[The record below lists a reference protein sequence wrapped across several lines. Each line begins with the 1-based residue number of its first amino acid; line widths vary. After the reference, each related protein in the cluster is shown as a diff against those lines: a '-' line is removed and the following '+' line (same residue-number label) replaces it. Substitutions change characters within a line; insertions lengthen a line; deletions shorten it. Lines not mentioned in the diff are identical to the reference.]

1 MPSLNTVIK
10 QASRGA
16 DLYFVFRFL
25 RLLTMKYEKTDAFK
39 YGIIDKK
46 GNPLKRSSDLESVD
60 EKAAYTMLH
69 RLVFKVRRLIEKV
82 PVLGKS
88 ILLNYA
94 AALFLLKE
102 QNDTRIW
109 TDENYMTR
117 RLMEFLENEDWEESA
132 ELLKEELKG
141 QYGSET
147 DQFLIEGGHTDVAS
161 AKNQVKIARSALQ
174 KMDMELSKLSDE
186 EDLPTWW
193 TNKVAV
199 AVDNLDGMAD
209 YLDTQVEAVLER
221 KMTAGEI
228 DKREKIVLSLKK
240 RKDDF
245 KKRYGDDWKDV
256 IYATATKMAMESF
269 YGKASPQQMTGY
281 LKGLNRMMTKK
292 EIEDHLKKH
301 FNVKKVK
308 MNTSGTKVLASE
320 GTREY
325 AKSLEKIAN
334 DKKMK
339 MISPSERKTLKKIAA
354 LLDKEKNE
362 EIANSVGG
370 GGVAGLDIGLT
381 YKKKKED
388 EKKAKDLKKKMKID
402 EEVRMS
408 TFAGKQVF
416 VVDSETY
423 HQCRLGKK
431 KYARYEK
438 YVGKDN
444 VGLAI
449 REYGL
454 KHPKRPIILQNGENG
469 PMLFLRYGRS

>member
-25 RLLTMKYEKTDAFK
+25 RLLTMKYEKTDAYK

-46 GNPLKRSSDLESVD
+46 GKPLKKSSELQSVD

-82 PVLGKS
+82 PILGKS

-109 TDENYMTR
+109 TDERYMGR
-117 RLMEFLENEDWEESA
+117 KLMEFLENGDWEKEA
-132 ELLKEELKG
+132 ELLREELKG
-141 QYGSET
+141 QYGAET
-147 DQFLIEGGHTDVAS
+147 NEFLIEDGHTDVAS

-174 KMDMELSKLSDE
+174 KMDTELSKLSDE

-221 KMTAGEI
+221 KMTAAEI

-240 RKDDF
+240 QKDDF
-245 KKRYGDDWKDV
+245 KKRYGDEWKDV
-256 IYATATKMAMESF
+256 MYATATKMAMESF
-269 YGKASPQQMTGY
+269 YGKVTPATINSYMRGLSRLMTNTE
-281 LKGLNRMMTKK
+281 LM
-292 EIEDHLKKH
+292 DHLKKH
-301 FNVKKVK
+301 FNLKKIK
-308 MNTSGTKVLASE
+308 FDRSFNKVLAVE
-320 GTREY
+320 EREMKDFTEFQED
-325 AKSLEKIAN
+325 AK
-334 DKKMK
+334 KK
-339 MISPSERKTLKKIAA
+339 
-354 LLDKEKNE
+354 KNE

-381 YKKKKED
+381 HKKKKED
-388 EKKAKDLKKKMKID
+388 EKKAKALKKKMKID
-402 EEVRMS
+402 EEVKMS

-416 VVDSETY
+416 VVDSDTY

-431 KYARYEK
+431 QYARYEK
-438 YVGKDN
+438 YVGKNN

-454 KHPKRPIILQNGENG
+454 KFPKRPIILQNGENG
-469 PMLFLRYGRS
+469 PMLYLRYGRS

>member
-1 MPSLNTVIK
+1 MDESLWANIHKKRQRIK
-10 QASRGA
+10 QGSGEKMRKPGEKGA
-16 DLYFVFRFL
+16 P
-25 RLLTMKYEKTDAFK
+25 TPAQ
-39 YGIIDKK
+39 
-46 GNPLKRSSDLESVD
+46 LKRAKGESVD

-82 PVLGKS
+82 PILGKS

-109 TDENYMTR
+109 TDERYMGR
-117 RLMEFLENEDWEESA
+117 KLMEFLENGDWEKEA
-132 ELLKEELKG
+132 ELLREELKG
-141 QYGSET
+141 QYGAET
-147 DQFLIEGGHTDVAS
+147 NEFLIEDGHTDVAS

-174 KMDMELSKLSDE
+174 KMDTELSKLSDE

-221 KMTAGEI
+221 KMTAAEI

-240 RKDDF
+240 QKDDF
-245 KKRYGDDWKDV
+245 KKRYGDEWKDV
-256 IYATATKMAMESF
+256 MYATATKMAMESF
-269 YGKASPQQMTGY
+269 YGKVNPATINSYMRGLSRLMTNTE
-281 LKGLNRMMTKK
+281 LM
-292 EIEDHLKKH
+292 DHLKKH
-301 FNVKKVK
+301 FNLKKIK
-308 MNTSGTKVLASE
+308 FDRSFNKVLAVE
-320 GTREY
+320 EREM
-325 AKSLEKIAN
+325 KDFTEFQE
-334 DKKMK
+334 DTKKK
-339 MISPSERKTLKKIAA
+339 
-354 LLDKEKNE
+354 KNE

-388 EKKAKDLKKKMKID
+388 EKKAKALKKKMKID
-402 EEVRMS
+402 EEVKMG

-416 VVDSETY
+416 VVDSDTY

-431 KYARYEK
+431 QYARYEK
-438 YVGKDN
+438 YVGKNN

-449 REYGL
+449 RENGL
-454 KHPKRPIILQNGENG
+454 KFPKRPIILQNGENG
-469 PMLFLRYGRS
+469 PMLYLRYGRS

>member
-25 RLLTMKYEKTDAFK
+25 RLLTMKYEKTDAYK

-46 GNPLKRSSDLESVD
+46 GKPLKRSSELESVD

-109 TDENYMTR
+109 TDDRYMGR
-117 RLMEFLENEDWEESA
+117 KLMEFLENGDWEKEA
-132 ELLKEELKG
+132 ELLREELKG
-141 QYGSET
+141 QYGAET
-147 DQFLIEGGHTDVAS
+147 NEFLIEDGHTDVAS

-174 KMDMELSKLSDE
+174 KMDTELSKLSDE

-221 KMTAGEI
+221 KMTAAEI

-240 RKDDF
+240 QKDDF
-245 KKRYGDDWKDV
+245 KKRYGDEWKDV
-256 IYATATKMAMESF
+256 MYATATKMAMESF
-269 YGKASPQQMTGY
+269 YGKVTVPQINSYLRGLSRLMTNNE
-281 LKGLNRMMTKK
+281 L
-292 EIEDHLKKH
+292 IDHLKKV
-301 FNVKKVK
+301 FNLKKIK
-308 MNTSGTKVLASE
+308 FDRSFNKVLAVE
-320 GTREY
+320 EREMKDFTEFQED
-325 AKSLEKIAN
+325 AK
-334 DKKMK
+334 KK
-339 MISPSERKTLKKIAA
+339 
-354 LLDKEKNE
+354 KNE

-381 YKKKKED
+381 HKKKKED
-388 EKKAKDLKKKMKID
+388 EKKVKALKKKMKID
-402 EEVRMS
+402 EEVKMG

-416 VVDSETY
+416 VVDSDTY

-431 KYARYEK
+431 QYARYEK
-438 YVGKDN
+438 YVGKNN

-454 KHPKRPIILQNGENG
+454 KFPKRPIILQNGENG
-469 PMLFLRYGRS
+469 PMLYLRYGRS

>member
-132 ELLKEELKG
+132 KLLKEELKG

-256 IYATATKMAMESF
+256 TYATATKMAMESF

-281 LKGLNRMMTKK
+281 LKGLSRMMTKK

-320 GTREY
+320 G
-325 AKSLEKIAN
+325 
-334 DKKMK
+334 KK
-339 MISPSERKTLKKIAA
+339 
-354 LLDKEKNE
+354 KEIENE

-388 EKKAKDLKKKMKID
+388 EKKAKALKKKMKID

-416 VVDSETY
+416 VVDSDTY

>member
-25 RLLTMKYEKTDAFK
+25 RLLTMKYEKTDAYK

-46 GNPLKRSSDLESVD
+46 GKPLRKSSELESVD

-82 PVLGKS
+82 PIVGKS

-109 TDENYMTR
+109 TDERYMGR
-117 RLMEFLENEDWEESA
+117 KLMEFLENGDWEKEA
-132 ELLKEELKG
+132 ELLREELKG
-141 QYGSET
+141 QYGAET
-147 DQFLIEGGHTDVAS
+147 NEFLIEDGHTDVAS
-161 AKNQVKIARSALQ
+161 VKNQVKIARSALQ
-174 KMDMELSKLSDE
+174 KMDTELSKLSDE

-221 KMTAGEI
+221 KMTAAEI

-240 RKDDF
+240 QKDDF
-245 KKRYGDDWKDV
+245 KKRYGDEWKDV
-256 IYATATKMAMESF
+256 MYATATKMAMESF
-269 YGKASPQQMTGY
+269 YGKITVPQINNYLRGLSRLMTNTE
-281 LKGLNRMMTKK
+281 LM
-292 EIEDHLKKH
+292 DHLKKH
-301 FNVKKVK
+301 FNLKKIK
-308 MNTSGTKVLASE
+308 FDKSFNKVLAVE
-320 GTREY
+320 EREM
-325 AKSLEKIAN
+325 KDFTEFQE
-334 DKKMK
+334 DTKK
-339 MISPSERKTLKKIAA
+339 KK
-354 LLDKEKNE
+354 DE

-388 EKKAKDLKKKMKID
+388 EKKVKALKKKMKID
-402 EEVRMS
+402 EEVKMG

-416 VVDSETY
+416 VVDSDTY

-431 KYARYEK
+431 QYARYEK
-438 YVGKDN
+438 YVGKNN

-454 KHPKRPIILQNGENG
+454 KFPKRPIILQNGENG
-469 PMLFLRYGRS
+469 PMLYLRYGRS

>member
-25 RLLTMKYEKTDAFK
+25 RLLTMKYEKTDAYK

-46 GNPLKRSSDLESVD
+46 GKPLRKSSELESVD

-109 TDENYMTR
+109 TDERYMGR
-117 RLMEFLENEDWEESA
+117 KLMEFLENGDWEKEA
-132 ELLKEELKG
+132 ELLREELKN

-147 DQFLIEGGHTDVAS
+147 NEFLI
-161 AKNQVKIARSALQ
+161 
-174 KMDMELSKLSDE
+174 
-186 EDLPTWW
+186 
-193 TNKVAV
+193 
-199 AVDNLDGMAD
+199 
-209 YLDTQVEAVLER
+209 ER
-221 KMTAGEI
+221 KMTSGEI

-240 RKDDF
+240 KEDEF
-245 KKRYGDDWKDV
+245 KKKYGDDWKSV
-256 IYATATKMAMESF
+256 MYATATKQAMGEEEEVDESF
-269 YGKASPQQMTGY
+269 YGKITVPQINSYLRGLSKLMT
-281 LKGLNRMMTKK
+281 NK
-292 EIEDHLKKH
+292 ELEDHLKKE
-301 FNVKKVK
+301 FNLKKVK
-308 MNTSGTKVLASE
+308 FDRSFRKVLAVEEREMKDFTEFQEDAKMGKQSDDQLIKLHKTALTKDQSSPANKSFTKRIE
-320 GTREY
+320 KEMKKRGIQESSAEY

-339 MISPSERKTLKKIAA
+339 MISQSDRKTLKKIAD

-362 EIANSVGG
+362 DAPVNSVAG
-370 GGVAGLDIGLT
+370 GGVNLDPHIKK
-381 YKKKKED
+381 KKKKEELD
-388 EKKAKDLKKKMKID
+388 ESIQ
-402 EEVRMS
+402 MS
-408 TFAGKQVF
+408 SFAGKQVF
-416 VVDSETY
+416 VVDSDTY

-431 KYARYEK
+431 QYARYEK
-438 YVGKDN
+438 YVGKNN

-454 KHPKRPIILQNGENG
+454 KFPKRPIILQNGENG
-469 PMLFLRYGRS
+469 PMLYLRYGRS

>member
-25 RLLTMKYEKTDAFK
+25 RLLTMKYEKTDAYK

-46 GNPLKRSSDLESVD
+46 GKPLKKSSELESVD

-82 PVLGKS
+82 PILGKS

-109 TDENYMTR
+109 TDERYMGR
-117 RLMEFLENEDWEESA
+117 KLMEFLENGDWEKEA
-132 ELLKEELKG
+132 ELLREELKG
-141 QYGSET
+141 QYGAET
-147 DQFLIEGGHTDVAS
+147 NEFLIEDGHTDVAS

-174 KMDMELSKLSDE
+174 KMDTELSKLSDE

-221 KMTAGEI
+221 KMTAAEI

-240 RKDDF
+240 QKDDF
-245 KKRYGDDWKDV
+245 KKRYGDEWKDV
-256 IYATATKMAMESF
+256 MYATATKMAMESF
-269 YGKASPQQMTGY
+269 YGKVTPATINSYMRGLSRLMTNTE
-281 LKGLNRMMTKK
+281 LM
-292 EIEDHLKKH
+292 DHLKKH
-301 FNVKKVK
+301 FNLKKIK
-308 MNTSGTKVLASE
+308 FDRSFNKVLAVE
-320 GTREY
+320 EREMKDFTEFQED
-325 AKSLEKIAN
+325 AK
-334 DKKMK
+334 KK
-339 MISPSERKTLKKIAA
+339 
-354 LLDKEKNE
+354 KNE

-388 EKKAKDLKKKMKID
+388 EKKVKALKKKMKID
-402 EEVRMS
+402 EEVKMG

-416 VVDSETY
+416 VVDSDTY

-431 KYARYEK
+431 QYARYEK
-438 YVGKDN
+438 YVGKNN

-454 KHPKRPIILQNGENG
+454 KFPKRPIILQNGENG
-469 PMLFLRYGRS
+469 PMLYLRYGRS

>member
-1 MPSLNTVIK
+1 
-10 QASRGA
+10 
-16 DLYFVFRFL
+16 
-25 RLLTMKYEKTDAFK
+25 MKYEKTDAFK

-132 ELLKEELKG
+132 KLLKEELKG

-256 IYATATKMAMESF
+256 MYATATKMAMESF

-281 LKGLNRMMTKK
+281 LKGLSRMMTKK

-320 GTREY
+320 G
-325 AKSLEKIAN
+325 
-334 DKKMK
+334 KK
-339 MISPSERKTLKKIAA
+339 
-354 LLDKEKNE
+354 KEIENE

-388 EKKAKDLKKKMKID
+388 EKKAKALKKKMKID

-416 VVDSETY
+416 VVDSDTY

>member
-25 RLLTMKYEKTDAFK
+25 RLLTMKYEKTDAYK

-46 GNPLKRSSDLESVD
+46 GKPLRKSSELESVD

-82 PVLGKS
+82 PILGKS

-109 TDENYMTR
+109 TDERYMGR
-117 RLMEFLENEDWEESA
+117 KLMEFLENGDWEKEA
-132 ELLKEELKG
+132 ELLREELKG
-141 QYGSET
+141 QYGAET
-147 DQFLIEGGHTDVAS
+147 NEFLIEDGHTDVAS

-174 KMDMELSKLSDE
+174 KMDTELSKLSDE

-221 KMTAGEI
+221 KMTAAEI

-240 RKDDF
+240 QKDDF
-245 KKRYGDDWKDV
+245 KKRYGDEWKDV
-256 IYATATKMAMESF
+256 MYATATKMAMESF
-269 YGKASPQQMTGY
+269 YGKVTPATINSYMRGLSRLMTNTE
-281 LKGLNRMMTKK
+281 LM
-292 EIEDHLKKH
+292 DHLKKH
-301 FNVKKVK
+301 FNLKKIK
-308 MNTSGTKVLASE
+308 FDRSFNKVLAVE
-320 GTREY
+320 EREM
-325 AKSLEKIAN
+325 KDFTEFQE
-334 DKKMK
+334 DTKKK
-339 MISPSERKTLKKIAA
+339 
-354 LLDKEKNE
+354 KNE

-388 EKKAKDLKKKMKID
+388 EKKVKALKKKMKID
-402 EEVRMS
+402 EEVKMG

-416 VVDSETY
+416 VVDSDTY

-431 KYARYEK
+431 QYARYEK
-438 YVGKDN
+438 YVGKNN

-454 KHPKRPIILQNGENG
+454 KFPKRPIILQNGENG
-469 PMLFLRYGRS
+469 PMLYLRYGRS